1 MEVGQHGTAY
11 PQHTGHAKMK
21 DGHLSGPLKFNI
33 KDLAYSE
40 YFKRAVTLHTDG
52 VFTIPARCLD
62 KAAFYLVALG
72 SV

>member
-1 MEVGQHGTAY
+1 
-11 PQHTGHAKMK
+11 MK

-40 YFKRAVTLHTDG
+40 YFERAVTLHTDG

-62 KAAFYLVALG
+62 KTAFYLVALG